1 MVLIGFDLQSSL
13 REKVF
18 ESLQRKKKSND
29 KRVRNM
35 FQQKTRCDEDI
46 MKEWINTEWSN
57 LFTNPIRSKNILLA
71 DVHRA
76 QQTDSVKALLTKKMT
91 SKDVASLRT
100 TWTNI

>member
-1 MVLIGFDLQSSL
+1 
-13 REKVF
+13 
-18 ESLQRKKKSND
+18 
-29 KRVRNM
+29 M